1 MANYSTPDVYSFG
14 DNNGGGFFGNGFGSG
29 FLGGII
35 GGALFNGG
43 IGGWGGNG
51 NGNAAAAA
59 LGAQAQGN
67 NNTDLLM
74 NAITNVGTTIGQD
87 FNSLNTSIA
96 GIGSTLNG
104 MAVTQATTPLQI
116 ANTIQTGNMGLQ
128 QQLSN
133 CCCENRLANCE
144 QTNTIV
150 SAIKDQT
157 VSMNEQF
164 CALQQRELQAE
175 INAKNEV
182 IAQLRDQAQTNT
194 INGQIAILQ
203 QQIAAL
209 AARIPVTTTTTPAN
223 NG

>member
-43 IGGWGGNG
+43 FGGWGGNG

-116 ANTIQTGNMGLQ
+116 TNSFQQGIMGLQ
-128 QQLSN
+128 GQISQ
-133 CCCENRLANCE
+133 CCCENRLGICE
-144 QTNTIV
+144 QTNTLQR
-150 SAIKDQT
+150 AIDAQT
-157 VSMNEQF
+157 VAMNEQF
-164 CALQQRELQAE
+164 CALQQRELQSE

-182 IAQLRDQAQTNT
+182 IAQLRDQAQTNA

-209 AARIPVTTTTTPAN
+209 AARIPVTATTTAN

>member
-43 IGGWGGNG
+43 FGGWGGGG
-51 NGNAAAAA
+51 NGTAAAA

-133 CCCENRLANCE
+133 CCCENRLATCE

-209 AARIPVTTTTTPAN
+209 ADRITVTATTTAN

>member
-35 GGALFNGG
+35 GGALIGNGFG
-43 IGGWGGNG
+43 NWGGGGNG
-51 NGNAAAAA
+51 AAAAA

>member
-35 GGALFNGG
+35 GGALLNGG
-43 IGGWGGNG
+43 FGNWGGGGNG
-51 NGNAAAAA
+51 AAAAA

-133 CCCENRLANCE
+133 CCCENRLATCE

-157 VSMNEQF
+157 VSMNE
-164 CALQQRELQAE
+164 
-175 INAKNEV
+175 
-182 IAQLRDQAQTNT
+182 
-194 INGQIAILQ
+194 
-203 QQIAAL
+203 
-209 AARIPVTTTTTPAN
+209 
-223 NG
+223 